1 MSSNTQLLLLAFGA
15 VVALI
20 VLIARFKLHPFVALI
35 SVSLALG
42 ITAGMPIGT
51 VVKAFQDGVGGV
63 LGFVAIVVALGTMLG
78 KQMAESGGATR
89 IATTLIALFGEKR
102 VHWAIM
108 FVAFIVGIPV
118 FFQVGFVLLVPLVFT
133 IARRTGLSL
142 VKIGIPLVAGLS
154 VVHGMV
160 PPHPAAMLAAQA
172 YHADVGRTIA
182 YALLVGLPTAA
193 LAGPIFASWIAPR
206 IVLPAENPIAAQFTE
221 GVPRAMP
228 GFGISLFTV
237 LLPVILMLCASA
249 ADIAL
254 DAASPLRAGLD
265 FVGGPIVALLV
276 ALLFSLWSLG
286 YRQHFTADQILKFAN
301 DCLGPTATIL
311 LVIGAG
317 GGFNRVLLE
326 SGVGKAIAD
335 VALGSHASPLLLA
348 WIVAA
353 LIRVATG
360 SATVAMT
367 TSAGIVAPI
376 AAATPGASPE
386 LLVLATGAGSL
397 VLSHVNDSGF
407 WLIKEFFNMTVP
419 QTLKTWTIAE
429 TIIGVAGLGFT
440 LLLSLVVS
448 GCGPSG
454 QRELSAEGWIDVTAT
469 LDPAKT
475 PVYQGDAPMK
485 FDFLKDMRRGDGF
498 TLSVYSMGAHS
509 GTHIDAPMH
518 FVANGAPIDQVALDP
533 LIGPARVID
542 IPDSVQAID
551 AAELNRHDWKGVK
564 RVLFRTRS
572 TLRGWM
578 DSAQFHR
585 DFAYIAPDAAQLLA
599 DAGVV
604 LVGVDYISAEQFGA
618 PAPRT
623 HQILLGRGI
632 PIVEGL
638 DLRPVKAGDYDL
650 IVLPLKVRGHEGA
663 PARAILRKKPGNERS
678 SGASYIKPQFH
689 VIAFYTAKEDL
700 AHISFVREAER
711 WFPAMAAKY
720 NFSFDTTTS
729 WRNLNADFLSR
740 YQVVVFLD
748 TRPEDPAQRAA
759 LQAYM
764 EHGGAWMGF
773 HFAGFALTPSVYPA
787 NWDWYH
793 NSFIGAGSYVS
804 NTWRPTSAI
813 LRVEDRTHPATAHLP
828 ETFTSSPSEWY
839 RWEKDLRQNPDID
852 ILLSIDSTSFPLGTG
867 PKPHEIWHS
876 GYYPV
881 VWTNKK
887 YKMIYLN
894 MGHNDMDYEHKYDTT
909 NRTLSFTLNNPIQD
923 RLIIDGLLWLGGAT
937 GAH

>member
-1 MSSNTQLLLLAFGA
+1 MSPNTQLLLLAFGA
-15 VVALI
+15 VVALV

-35 SVSLALG
+35 AVSLGMGTA
-42 ITAGMPIGT
+42 AGMPLGR
-51 VVKAFQDGVGGV
+51 VVQAFQDGVGGV
-63 LGFVAIVVALGTMLG
+63 LGFIAIVVALGTMLG
-78 KQMAESGGATR
+78 KMMAESGGATR
-89 IATTLIALFGEKR
+89 IATTLITLFGEQR

-118 FFQVGFVLLVPLVFT
+118 FFQVGFVLLIPLVFT
-133 IARRTGLSL
+133 IARRSGLSL

-160 PPHPAAMLAAQA
+160 PPHPAAMLAVGA

-206 IVLPAENPIAAQFTE
+206 IALPAESPIAAQLAGGGGAGGGGG
-221 GVPRAMP
+221 GVPRDVP
-228 GFGISLFTV
+228 GFGITLFTV
-237 LLPVILMLCASA
+237 LLPVILMLGAST

-254 DAASPLRAGLD
+254 DAASTLRSGVD

-276 ALLFSLWSLG
+276 ALLFSFWSLG
-286 YRQHFTADQILKFAN
+286 YRQHFTRDQILKFAN
-301 DCLGPTATIL
+301 DCLGPTAAIL

-326 SGVGKAIAD
+326 SGVGRAIAE

-348 WIVAA
+348 WSVAA

-367 TSAGIVAPI
+367 TAAGIVAPI
-376 AAATPGASPE
+376 ALATPGTPTE

-419 QTLKTWTIAE
+419 QTLKTWTVAE

-440 LLLSLVVS
+440 LLLSLVV
-448 GCGPSG
+448 GCAPRERGAS
-454 QRELSAEGWIDVTAT
+454 ELSAQGWIDVTAT

-475 PVYQGDAPMK
+475 PVYEGDAPMK
-485 FDFLKDMRRGDGF
+485 FDFLKDMRKGDIL
-498 TLSVYSMGAHS
+498 TLSVYSLGAHS

-518 FVANGAPIDQVALDP
+518 FVANGAPIDQVGLDP
-533 LIGPARVID
+533 LIGAARVID
-542 IPDSVQAID
+542 IPDSVRAID
-551 AAELNRHDWKGVK
+551 SGELNRHDWRGAK

-578 DSAQFHR
+578 DSAEFHR

-599 DAGVV
+599 DAGVL

-618 PAPRT
+618 AAPRT

-638 DLRPVKAGDYDL
+638 DLRPVRAGDYDV

-663 PARAILRKKPGNERS
+663 PARAIVRKRTGN
-678 SGASYIKPQFH
+678 
-689 VIAFYTAKEDL
+689 
-700 AHISFVREAER
+700 
-711 WFPAMAAKY
+711 
-720 NFSFDTTTS
+720 
-729 WRNLNADFLSR
+729 
-740 YQVVVFLD
+740 
-748 TRPEDPAQRAA
+748 
-759 LQAYM
+759 
-764 EHGGAWMGF
+764 
-773 HFAGFALTPSVYPA
+773 
-787 NWDWYH
+787 
-793 NSFIGAGSYVS
+793 
-804 NTWRPTSAI
+804 
-813 LRVEDRTHPATAHLP
+813 
-828 ETFTSSPSEWY
+828 
-839 RWEKDLRQNPDID
+839 
-852 ILLSIDSTSFPLGTG
+852 
-867 PKPHEIWHS
+867 
-876 GYYPV
+876 
-881 VWTNKK
+881 
-887 YKMIYLN
+887 
-894 MGHNDMDYEHKYDTT
+894 
-909 NRTLSFTLNNPIQD
+909 
-923 RLIIDGLLWLGGAT
+923 
-937 GAH
+937 

>member
-1 MSSNTQLLLLAFGA
+1 MSPNTLLLLYAFLA
-15 VVALI
+15 VLALI
-20 VLIARFKLHPFVALI
+20 VLIAVFKLHPFVALVV
-35 SVSLALG
+35 VSLGLG
-42 ITAGMPIGT
+42 AAAGMPLST

-63 LGFVAIVVALGTMLG
+63 LGFVAVVVALGTMLG
-78 KQMAESGGATR
+78 KMMAESGGAAR
-89 IATTLIALFGEKR
+89 IATTLIALFGERR

-118 FFQVGFVLLVPLVFT
+118 FFQVGFVLLIPLVFT

-154 VVHGMV
+154 VVHGMM
-160 PPHPAAMLAAQA
+160 PPHPAAMLAVVA
-172 YHADVGRTIA
+172 YKADIGRTIA

-206 IVLPAENPIAAQFTE
+206 IQLLTDNPIAVQFTS
-221 GVPRAMP
+221 GTAGNAADMP
-228 GFGISLFTV
+228 SFRISVFTV

-249 ADIAL
+249 ADVAL
-254 DAASPLRAGLD
+254 DFTSTLRAALD
-265 FVGGPIVALLV
+265 FVGGPIIALLA
-276 ALLFSLWSLG
+276 ALLFSFWSLG
-286 YRQHFTADQILKFAN
+286 YRRHFTRDQILKFAN

-335 VALGSHASPLLLA
+335 LALGSHASPLLLA
-348 WIVAA
+348 WSVAA

-376 AAATPGASPE
+376 AAVTPGTHAE

-419 QTLKTWTIAE
+419 QTLKTWTVAE
-429 TIIGVAGLGFT
+429 TIIGVAGLAFT
-440 LLLSLVVS
+440 LLLSLLV
-448 GCGPSG
+448 GCAPRDEGSP
-454 QRELSAEGWIDVTAT
+454 ELSARGWVDITAS
-469 LDPAKT
+469 LDPATT
-475 PVYQGDAPMK
+475 PVYAGDAPLK
-485 FDFLKDMRRGDGF
+485 VDFLKDMRKGDKL
-498 TLSVYSMGAHS
+498 TLSAYSMGAHS

-518 FVANGAPIDQVALDP
+518 FINTGTSVDQLALDP

-551 AAELNRHDWKGVK
+551 AAELNKHDWKGTQ

-572 TLRGWM
+572 SLRGWM
-578 DSAQFHR
+578 DSAAFHR

-638 DLRPVKAGDYDL
+638 DLRSVQAGNYHL
-650 IVLPLKVRGHEGA
+650 IVLPIKVRGHEGA
-663 PARAILRKKPGNERS
+663 PARAI
-678 SGASYIKPQFH
+678 A
-689 VIAFYTAKEDL
+689 
-700 AHISFVREAER
+700 
-711 WFPAMAAKY
+711 
-720 NFSFDTTTS
+720 
-729 WRNLNADFLSR
+729 
-740 YQVVVFLD
+740 
-748 TRPEDPAQRAA
+748 
-759 LQAYM
+759 
-764 EHGGAWMGF
+764 
-773 HFAGFALTPSVYPA
+773 
-787 NWDWYH
+787 
-793 NSFIGAGSYVS
+793 
-804 NTWRPTSAI
+804 
-813 LRVEDRTHPATAHLP
+813 
-828 ETFTSSPSEWY
+828 
-839 RWEKDLRQNPDID
+839 
-852 ILLSIDSTSFPLGTG
+852 
-867 PKPHEIWHS
+867 
-876 GYYPV
+876 
-881 VWTNKK
+881 
-887 YKMIYLN
+887 
-894 MGHNDMDYEHKYDTT
+894 
-909 NRTLSFTLNNPIQD
+909 
-923 RLIIDGLLWLGGAT
+923 
-937 GAH
+937 